1 MLEVTD
7 KAVEMIKD
15 FIKDRETP
23 HSIRIMM
30 SGGCGGPGLGMALDE
45 AQDSDEV
52 IENNGLTF
60 VVDKI
65 LLEEAKPIQVD
76 FIVTPDG
83 SGFKLTSS
91 PLTAAVAGCGGSCCG
106 CS

>member
-1 MLEVTD
+1 MLEVSD

-15 FIKDRETP
+15 FIKDREAP
-23 HSIRIMM
+23 HSIRIMV
-30 SGGCGGPGLGMALDE
+30 SGCGGSSLGMALDE

-52 IENNGLTF
+52 IENKGLTF
-60 VVDKI
+60 LVDKA

-91 PLTAAVAGCGGSCCG
+91 PVTAVGGGCGGSCCS
-106 CS
+106 C